1 MLHSPK
7 PYCVIS
13 LYYTTLYY
21 TVLNNVNYICCLF
34 QLVLHQINQGH
45 DIAAA
50 MRDAE
55 EVMEESEVEID
66 EDDEG
71 IFDDDEDEDEESDME
86 IEEGIEDDGE
96 YEDEYEYDYMQDNGP
111 AISVEAWHLAG
122 QGDDGE
128 EEAFWESGS
137 IGTEGT
143 GVAVS
148 TAGIDVGVGA
158 ESGIDDFRVLE
169 FQYLQRT

>member
-1 MLHSPK
+1 MWNAF
-7 PYCVIS
+7 I
-13 LYYTTLYY
+13 
-21 TVLNNVNYICCLF
+21 IFF
-34 QLVLHQINQGH
+34 QLVLHQINQGQ
-45 DIAAA
+45 DVAAA

-55 EVMEESEVEID
+55 EVMEEMEESEAEVE
-66 EDDEG
+66 EDDEEM
-71 IFDDDEDEDEESDME
+71 FDDDEEEEESDME
-86 IEEGIEDDGE
+86 IEEGIEDDEE
-96 YEDEYEYDYMQDNGP
+96 YEDDYEYDYMQVNGP
-111 AISVEAWHLAG
+111 PISVEAWHLAG

-158 ESGIDDFRVLE
+158 ESVLDDFRVLE
-169 FQYLQRT
+169 FQYLQKTA